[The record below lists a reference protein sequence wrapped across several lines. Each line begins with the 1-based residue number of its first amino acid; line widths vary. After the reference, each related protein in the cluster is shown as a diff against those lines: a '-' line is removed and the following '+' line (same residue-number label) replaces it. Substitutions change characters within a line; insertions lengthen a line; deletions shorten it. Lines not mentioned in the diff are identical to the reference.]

1 MSFKNF
7 DNIKRR
13 YPYFSLK
20 IFYNVYFCFLENDTM
35 KTKLILVALMLFSI
49 NMIAE
54 AQTKQDKGTTT
65 VVVTTEY
72 GEILIKLYNETPL
85 HKENF
90 IKLIKEGYYNDLL
103 FHRLIKGFMIQGG
116 DPNSKNASPGEMLGQ
131 GGPGYTVPAEI
142 LPQYFHKKGV
152 LAAAR
157 KGDNVNPG
165 KASSGSQFY
174 IVQGK
179 VYTKEELSQFVIQ
192 NKHKAFTEEE
202 IAAYTTV
209 GGTPHLDG
217 GYTVF
222 GEVVKGMEVLEK
234 LMNEPTDSYDRPVKD
249 IKFTIKLK

>member
-1 MSFKNF
+1 M
-7 DNIKRR
+7 
-13 YPYFSLK
+13 
-20 IFYNVYFCFLENDTM
+20 ENM
-35 KTKLILVALMLFSI
+35 KSKLIILTLGFLTLTNLSKCQSTNEKENTFVEI
-49 NMIAE
+49 
-54 AQTKQDKGTTT
+54 Q
-65 VVVTTEY
+65 TEY
-72 GEILIKLYNETPL
+72 GDIKIKLYNETPL

-90 IKLIKEGYYNDLL
+90 LKLINEGFYEDLL
-103 FHRLIKGFMIQGG
+103 FHRLIKDFMVQGG

-157 KGDNVNPG
+157 KGDNVNPS

-179 VYTKEELSQFVIQ
+179 TFTKEELSQFVLQ
-192 NKHKAFTEEE
+192 NKHKAFTEAE

-222 GEVVKGMEVLEK
+222 GEVTKGMEVLEK
-234 LMNEPTDSYDRPVKD
+234 LMNEPVDSYDRPVKD
-249 IKFTIKLK
+249 LKFTIKIK

>member
-1 MSFKNF
+1 
-7 DNIKRR
+7 
-13 YPYFSLK
+13 
-20 IFYNVYFCFLENDTM
+20 M
-35 KTKLILVALMLFSI
+35 KTKPIIIVIALLALTTFTKCQVNNDKETTIVAI
-49 NMIAE
+49 E
-54 AQTKQDKGTTT
+54 
-65 VVVTTEY
+65 TEY
-72 GEILIKLYNETPL
+72 GDIKLQLFNETPL

-90 IKLIKEGYYNDLL
+90 IKLINEGFYEDLL
-103 FHRLIKGFMIQGG
+103 FHRLIKDFMVQGG

-131 GGPGYTVPAEI
+131 GGPGYTIPAEI

-157 KGDNVNPG
+157 KGDNVNPS

-179 VYTKEELSQFVIQ
+179 VFTKEELEQFVIQ
-192 NKHKAFTEEE
+192 DRHKPFTEEE

-222 GEVVKGMEVLEK
+222 GEVIKGMEVLEQ
-234 LMNEPTDSYDRPVKD
+234 LMNEPTDSYDRPLKD